1 MKVILMLTVVGT
13 ICVTVGLLGLYV
25 STTKR
30 LYALEKEIKAHKSEL
45 TTHKRQI
52 GVIEKRAQDESD
64 RIVITHEYT
73 AKDAPSYPNKEG
85 L

>member
-1 MKVILMLTVVGT
+1 MKVILMLMVVCT

-45 TTHKRQI
+45 TTHKRLL
-52 GVIEKRAQDESD
+52 VLTC
-64 RIVITHEYT
+64 RIITHEYT